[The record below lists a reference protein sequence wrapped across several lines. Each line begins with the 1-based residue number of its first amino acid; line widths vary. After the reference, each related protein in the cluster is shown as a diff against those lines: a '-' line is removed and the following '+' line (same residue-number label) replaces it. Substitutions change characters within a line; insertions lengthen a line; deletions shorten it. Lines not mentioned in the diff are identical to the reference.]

1 MAVLAG
7 HFPQTSQVV
16 IPAKAGIHVEQSFD
30 GWVPACAGTT
40 ALAFSALLV
49 GAVRLSFGFRPLLG
63 RLTFL
68 VSTRKV
74 SKRNDPGGAG
84 WRCAPTTLLCSG
96 FAGALE
102 LARYAGSNRQG
113 PFFRKTFRAS
123 AAPTGNCGSAASDW
137 LGSRVAGRASQD
149 LAPHNECMAGEAGRG
164 MDAEASIVRPG
175 MACRWTPDK
184 SEKRRA
190 PPQRAGRPGA
200 PNMGAALGYFSLRTQ
215 REVTRPSKG
224 RNPRQNS
231 ALLSSSRQP
240 HNQVGTRTA

>member
-1 MAVLAG
+1 MFFDSV
-7 HFPQTSQVV
+7 QTG
-16 IPAKAGIHVEQSFD
+16 ALNGRRT
-30 GWVPACAGTT
+30 AC
-40 ALAFSALLV
+40 LRSAYKPSV
-49 GAVRLSFGFRPLLG
+49 SPFAG

-149 LAPHNECMAGEAGRG
+149 LLDQAGVAGRG
-164 MDAEASIVRPG
+164 MDAEASIVRPW

-190 PPQRAGRPGA
+190 PATRAGRPGA
-200 PNMGAALGYFSLRTQ
+200 LSLGYFSLCKQ
-215 REVTRPSKG
+215 REVTRPSMG
-224 RNPRQNS
+224 RNPRFRSTVLPSS
-231 ALLSSSRQP
+231 AHTHQHPTVVPAKAGTHLSEGHP
-240 HNQVGTRTA
+240 TWIPAFAGMTTT

>member
-7 HFPQTSQVV
+7 HFPQTSQFV

-113 PFFRKTFRAS
+113 PFFRRTFRAS
-123 AAPTGNCGSAASDW
+123 AAPTGICGSAASDW
-137 LGSRVAGRASQD
+137 LGSRVAGR
-149 LAPHNECMAGEAGRG
+149 
-164 MDAEASIVRPG
+164 
-175 MACRWTPDK
+175 
-184 SEKRRA
+184 
-190 PPQRAGRPGA
+190 PGA
-200 PNMGAALGYFSLRTQ
+200 LSLGYFSLRTQ

>member
-49 GAVRLSFGFRPLLG
+49 GAVRLGFGFRPLLG

-84 WRCAPTTLLCSG
+84 WRCAPTTLLCSDS
-96 FAGALE
+96 AGAFE
-102 LARYAGSNRQG
+102 LARFAGSDRQRLLIRRI
-113 PFFRKTFRAS
+113 PRAS
-123 AAPTGNCGSAASDW
+123 AAPTGNCGSAASAPT
-137 LGSRVAGRASQD
+137 GSRVYGRASQD
-149 LAPHNECMAGEAGRG
+149 LLDQAGVAGRG
-164 MDAEASIVRPG
+164 MDAEASIARPWI
-175 MACRWTPDK
+175 AWRWTPNK

-190 PPQRAGRPGA
+190 PATRAGRPGA
-200 PNMGAALGYFSLRTQ
+200 LSLGYFSLRTQ

-224 RNPRQNS
+224 RNPRPRRIADRKS
-231 ALLSSSRQP
+231 
-240 HNQVGTRTA
+240 VV

>member
-123 AAPTGNCGSAASDW
+123 AAQTGILGQRYQHGSGPAWPAEHRRTWRPTMNVWPAK
-137 LGSRVAGRASQD
+137 
-149 LAPHNECMAGEAGRG
+149 PGEAW
-164 MDAEASIVRPG
+164 MP
-175 MACRWTPDK
+175 K
-184 SEKRRA
+184 
-190 PPQRAGRPGA
+190 
-200 PNMGAALGYFSLRTQ
+200 
-215 REVTRPSKG
+215 RPSSG
-224 RNPRQNS
+224 QGWPVDGPPTSPRS
-231 ALLSSSRQP
+231 AGHPRSGPDARVPPIWVQLLVTSLCA
-240 HNQVGTRTA
+240 HKEK

>member
-1 MAVLAG
+1 MLLSTACWRSTPKPWVSPLAG
-7 HFPQTSQVV
+7 ATHFSCIAWPQ
-16 IPAKAGIHVEQSFD
+16 A
-30 GWVPACAGTT
+30 
-40 ALAFSALLV
+40 
-49 GAVRLSFGFRPLLG
+49 
-63 RLTFL
+63 
-68 VSTRKV
+68 TRKV
-74 SKRNDPGGAG
+74 SNRYDPSGAG
-84 WRCAPTTLLCSG
+84 WRCAPRPCC
-96 FAGALE
+96 AGILRGPLNSPA
-102 LARYAGSNRQG
+102 ARAQTGKG
-113 PFFRKTFRAS
+113 PDPQNPPRIGGTNGDSWS
-123 AAPTGNCGSAASDW
+123 AISARI
-137 LGSRVAGRASQD
+137 GSRVAGRASQD
-149 LAPHNECMAGEAGRG
+149 LLEKAGGAGRRQG
-164 MDAEASIVRPG
+164 CRASIVRPG